1 MLAHSGDMFSK
12 NEFSQGEKLCRIFQ
26 AVSRLAGVCYI
37 GSYRIP
43 VHFFFFSLKPT
54 GFIPYVT
61 VVQSA
66 IRLRSRF

>member
-12 NEFSQGEKLCRIFQ
+12 NEFSQGEKLSRIFQ
-26 AVSRLAGVCYI
+26 AVSRLAGVCYF
-37 GSYRIP
+37 GSHRTP
-43 VHFFFFSLKPT
+43 VRSFSFSIKST

-66 IRLRSRF
+66 IRLRNRF